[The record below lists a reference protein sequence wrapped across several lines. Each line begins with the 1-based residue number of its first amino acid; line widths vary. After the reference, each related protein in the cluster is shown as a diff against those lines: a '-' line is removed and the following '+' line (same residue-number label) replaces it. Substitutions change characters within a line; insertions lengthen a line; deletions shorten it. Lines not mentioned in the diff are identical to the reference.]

1 MSFYF
6 QQKTD
11 QPSQNSHKSYSAN
24 QSPELLAH
32 GSTDC
37 ICQISTDCNKILNTV
52 HTCRHLNLSVLNPV
66 HTSKSQLP
74 KSLHSKTEKFTNL
87 FLKQVIPSNHLL
99 HSTNY
104 KGKFQ
109 DLAQCK
115 RGYVVK

>member
-24 QSPELLAH
+24 QPPELFAH

-37 ICQISTDCNKILNTV
+37 IKILKTV
-52 HTCRHLNLSVLNPV
+52 DTCRHPNLSVLNPV

-99 HSTNY
+99 HSNNY
-104 KGKFQ
+104 KRKFQ
-109 DLAQCK
+109 DPAQRK